1 MASLMGS
8 IFSGTTGESADKLI
22 AYNAANGA
30 AANAQAY
37 FTATLTATTPE
48 LRAFFSSYCTQSL
61 TGHQGIMDYMI
72 QKKWVNPYEDP
83 DNQLS
88 RVAQES
94 GQSGN
99 LQ

>member
-1 MASLMGS
+1 MSSLIGS

-22 AYNAANGA
+22 AYNAAYSA

-37 FTATLTATTPE
+37 FTATLTTTTPE
-48 LRAFFSSYCTQSL
+48 LRAFLSSYCTQSL
-61 TGHQGIMDYMI
+61 TGHQGIMEYMV
-72 QKKWVNPYEDP
+72 QKKWVNPYDDP
-83 DNQLS
+83 DSQLS

-94 GQSGN
+94 VQSGN